1 MSTTPKSAISLLPA
15 VVLALGI
22 AAAGYFASQTI
33 SNSKIAI
40 NTAEAKGLAERRV
53 SADSVTWSVYFKV
66 TGKSRDELSA
76 LYTEAENQQKLI
88 KELLLKEGLTEDEI
102 QLGILDYGNREYRN
116 QEQIVVDESHWV
128 SGSLSVESNNVSLIP
143 KIRLSVNKLI
153 AQGIDITNPSPS
165 YHFTKLN
172 EIKPEMLSE
181 AARNARIAANEFA
194 ENAGAK
200 VGRIRSAT
208 QGGFIVVD
216 VGENSGDT
224 SKLEKNVRVVTRIEF
239 YLKD

>member
-1 MSTTPKSAISLLPA
+1 MNTPSRPVVSLLPA
-15 VVLALGI
+15 VVIALGI

-40 NTAEAKGLAERRV
+40 NTAEAKGLSERRV
-53 SADSVTWSVYFKV
+53 SADTVTWSVYFNV
-66 TGKSRDELSA
+66 TGKSKDELPT
-76 LYTEAENQQKLI
+76 LYTEAEKQQILI
-88 KELLLKEGLTEDEI
+88 KELLIKEGLGEEEI
-102 QLGILDYGNREYRN
+102 QLGILDYGSREYRN

-128 SGSLSVESNNVSLIP
+128 SGSLSVESNKVTLIP
-143 KIRLSVNKLI
+143 QIRLSVNKLI
-153 AQGIDITNPSPS
+153 AQGVDITNPSPS

-172 EIKPEMLSE
+172 DIKPEMLSE

-194 ENAGAK
+194 ENAGAE

-208 QGGFIVVD
+208 QGAFIIVD
-216 VGENSGDT
+216 VGEDSGDT
-224 SKLEKNVRVVTRIEF
+224 SKLEKNVRVVTNIEF